1 MLAPAEWRPGD
12 DLLKA
17 PAQTLDEVLAS
28 PNATD
33 WFYCPIKDGAEPW
46 AG

>member
-17 PAQTLDEVLAS
+17 PTHTLDEVLAS

-33 WFYCPIKDGAEPW
+33 WFYCPVKDVPKR
-46 AG
+46 